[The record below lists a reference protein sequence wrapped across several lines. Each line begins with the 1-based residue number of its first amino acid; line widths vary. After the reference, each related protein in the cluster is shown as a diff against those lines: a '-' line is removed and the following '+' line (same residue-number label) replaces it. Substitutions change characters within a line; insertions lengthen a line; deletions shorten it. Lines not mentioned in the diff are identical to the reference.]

1 MKFIL
6 TFIIAFCLCVFVFAV
21 FVMIREEI
29 SFKNHRKVIKAIR
42 GYHAVCRSTGQKPM
56 VDYDDMEEFDKT
68 EKRVFDWGCKNILP
82 KEKFELIK
90 PFLED

>member
-1 MKFIL
+1 
-6 TFIIAFCLCVFVFAV
+6 
-21 FVMIREEI
+21 
-29 SFKNHRKVIKAIR
+29 
-42 GYHAVCRSTGQKPM
+42 M